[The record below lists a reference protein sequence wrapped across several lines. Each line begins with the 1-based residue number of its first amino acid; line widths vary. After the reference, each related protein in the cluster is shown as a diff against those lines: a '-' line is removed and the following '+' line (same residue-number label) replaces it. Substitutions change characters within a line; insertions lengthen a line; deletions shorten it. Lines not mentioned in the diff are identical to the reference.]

1 MGYDGV
7 KWKWNFFNVPRWSR
21 KCVSWGIC
29 SSTWVLSSGTPPERA
44 ASLAVSPFPVIIGFF
59 PFMVLTFFISF
70 SFECRPMEPAVTS
83 SSSRVTSNACKS
95 SPTAAMAV
103 CKSPVSTAPR
113 TPVRSPPATDPRCI
127 FMSRPRCSIGP
138 VRIVWTTSGWRRRC
152 CTATR
157 SSPRWLGIK
166 KVRFSWLIDWLIF
179 SFLGRLI
186 DWLCIRYLVFLTK
199 K

>member
-1 MGYDGV
+1 MKIFYV
-7 KWKWNFFNVPRWSR
+7 SRRSR

-29 SSTWVLSSGTPPERA
+29 SSTGVLSSGTPPERA
-44 ASLAVSPFPVIIGFF
+44 ASPTVSRFPVIIDFF
-59 PFMVLTFFISF
+59 PFIVLTFFIFF

-83 SSSRVTSNACKS
+83 LSFRVTSNACKL

-113 TPVRSPPATDPRCI
+113 IPVRSPPATDPRCI

-138 VRIVWTTSGWRRRC
+138 VHIVWTTSGWRRRC

-157 SSPRWLGIK
+157 SSPR
-166 KVRFSWLIDWLIF
+166 
-179 SFLGRLI
+179 
-186 DWLCIRYLVFLTK
+186 
-199 K
+199 